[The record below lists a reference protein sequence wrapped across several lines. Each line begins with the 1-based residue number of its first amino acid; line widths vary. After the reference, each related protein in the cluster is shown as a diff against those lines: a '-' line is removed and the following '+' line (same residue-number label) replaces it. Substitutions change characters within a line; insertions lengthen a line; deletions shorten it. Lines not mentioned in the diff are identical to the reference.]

1 MKDENNKIGI
11 LDRIPVYLVCGFI
24 LCFVIAIFL
33 TEKKEFSENENRKLA
48 QMPELTFENI
58 KSGQFT
64 SGVETFVAD
73 QFPLRDTFLSLMTE
87 VERISL
93 RKEIVGVF
101 LAKDGSLIE
110 DYNYPRHTDKQ
121 IQQFTKLSENV
132 DNARCMLMMVPTA
145 YSVYSDLL
153 PDNAV
158 ADDLQQQILDEIY
171 ASVPE
176 KLQKIDASSR
186 LKEEAKKIIGA
197 TSSESMDSLTPAGAQ
212 ADATG
217 MDRLFYRTDHH
228 WTTYGAYVGY
238 QAFCDAAGLTAVP
251 LSEYKGEVVS
261 DSFKGTIYSKLNDP
275 YFGSDSI
282 VSYSHPD
289 WKLSVE
295 YDDSGEVTDTP
306 YNPEY
311 LTKKDQYSYFL
322 NNIHPLIT
330 ITNNAVEGGAIAI
343 VKDSYAN
350 SMVPFLLQHYHTV
363 YIFDTRYYKGGPSKF
378 INEHPDITDVLILY
392 NMNTIDNDTGIGG
405 IF

>member
-1 MKDENNKIGI
+1 MKDNNNKIGI

-33 TEKKEFSENENRKLA
+33 TEKKDFSENENRKLA

-87 VERISL
+87 AERMSF
-93 RKEIVGVF
+93 RKEIAGVY

-110 DYNYPRHTDKQ
+110 EYAYPRHTDKQ
-121 IQQFTKLSENV
+121 IEQFSKLANNV
-132 DNARCMLMMVPTA
+132 ENARCMLMMVPTA
-145 YSVYSDLL
+145 VSVYSDLL
-153 PDNAV
+153 PDNV
-158 ADDLQQQILDEIY
+158 GRDDLQQQILDEIY

-186 LKEEAKKIIGA
+186 LKEEAKNLLSGNDA
-197 TSSESMDSLTPAGAQ
+197 SDSAKDNST
-212 ADATG
+212 DVK
-217 MDRLFYRTDHH
+217 RLFYRTDHH

-238 QAFCDAAGLTAVP
+238 EAFCDAAGLNAIP
-251 LSEYKGEVVS
+251 LSEYTGEEVS

-289 WKLSVE
+289 WKLSVKYE
-295 YDDSGEVTDTP
+295 DSGEVTDTP

-330 ITNNAVEGGAIAI
+330 ITNDAVEDGAIAI

-363 YIFDTRYYKGGPSKF
+363 YVFDTRYYKGGPSKF

>member
-1 MKDENNKIGI
+1 MKNENKKIGI
-11 LDRIPVYLVCGFI
+11 LDRIPVYLVCGII

-33 TEKKEFSENENRKLA
+33 TEKRDFSENENRKLA

-73 QFPLRDTFLSLMTE
+73 QFPLRDAFLSLMTE

-93 RKEIVGVF
+93 RKEIAGVY

-110 DYNYPRHTDKQ
+110 EYDNPRHTDKQ
-121 IQQFTKLSENV
+121 IEQFSKLANNV
-132 DNARCMLMMVPTA
+132 ENARCMLMMVPTA
-145 YSVYSDLL
+145 VSVCSDLL
-153 PDNAV
+153 PDNASK
-158 ADDLQQQILDEIY
+158 ADFQQQILDEIY
-171 ASVPE
+171 AAVPE
-176 KLQKIDASSR
+176 KLEKIDASTK
-186 LKEEAKKIIGA
+186 LKDEAAKILG
-197 TSSESMDSLTPAGAQ
+197 TESA
-212 ADATG
+212 
-217 MDRLFYRTDHH
+217 DRLFYRTDHH

-238 QAFCDAAGLTAVP
+238 QAFCDAAGLDAIP
-251 LSEYKGEVVS
+251 LSEYTGEVVS
-261 DSFKGTIYSKLNDP
+261 EDFKGTIYSKLNDP
-275 YFGSDSI
+275 YFGTDKI

-295 YDDSGEVTDTP
+295 YTDSGEITDTP

-311 LTKKDQYSYFL
+311 LSKKDQYSYFL

-330 ITNNAVEGGAIAI
+330 ITNDAVEGGAIAL

-350 SMVPFLLQHYHTV
+350 SMVPYLLQHYHTV

-378 INEHPDITDVLILY
+378 INEHPEITDVLILY

>member
-1 MKDENNKIGI
+1 MKNENNKIGI

-24 LCFVIAIFL
+24 LCFVVAIFL
-33 TEKKEFSENENRKLA
+33 TEKKDFSENENRKLA

-93 RKEIVGVF
+93 RKEIAGVY

-110 DYNYPRHTDKQ
+110 EYDYPRHTDKQ
-121 IQQFTKLSENV
+121 IEQFSKLANNV
-132 DNARCMLMMVPTA
+132 ENARCMLMMVPTA
-145 YSVYSDLL
+145 VSVYSELL
-153 PDNAV
+153 PDNV
-158 ADDLQQQILDEIY
+158 AKDDLQQQILDEIY
-171 ASVPE
+171 AGVPD
-176 KLQKIDASSR
+176 KLQKIDVSSK
-186 LKEEAKKIIGA
+186 LKDEA
-197 TSSESMDSLTPAGAQ
+197 AQ
-212 ADATG
+212 ILGTENA
-217 MDRLFYRTDHH
+217 DRLFYRTDHH
-228 WTTYGAYVGY
+228 WTTYGAYIGY
-238 QAFCDAAGLTAVP
+238 QSFCEAAGFDAIP
-251 LSEYKGEVVS
+251 LSEYTGEVVS
-261 DSFKGTIYSKLNDP
+261 EDFKGTIYSKLNDP
-275 YFGSDSI
+275 YFGSDRI
-282 VSYSHPD
+282 VSYSHPE

-295 YDDSGEVTDTP
+295 YSDTGEVTDTP

-330 ITNNAVEGGAIAI
+330 ITNDAVEGGAIAL

-350 SMVPFLLQHYHTV
+350 SMVPYLLQHYHTV

-378 INEHPDITDVLILY
+378 INEHPEITDVLILY